1 MVGYSPYAIAVVH
14 DDGTALIVYVDYLR
28 CDAAAQSCDTSLALQ
43 CFSTRA
49 EINPSKLNNRP
60 KAEDLEGMDGNLE
73 RANWKHRTELII
85 GADGVA
91 RLSGSSV
98 AVVGLGGVGSAC
110 AEALARAGVGKLILV
125 DGDVVSE
132 TNINRQ
138 IIAFTDNIGR
148 PKAEVMAERVRRI
161 NPECEVVPEACWIE
175 RSNVGD
181 LLHLGLDY
189 LADAIDSID
198 AKLDLIEACL
208 KSGTRIVSSMGAGNR
223 LDPTMFRIADI
234 SKTRMCP
241 MARSVRQRLRKRGI
255 ESGLTVVFSE
265 EPPVVRSDGPIG
277 SISTTPPAA
286 GLAMASVIV
295 RQLALG
301 DGTWE
306 GWC

>member
-1 MVGYSPYAIAVVH
+1 
-14 DDGTALIVYVDYLR
+14 
-28 CDAAAQSCDTSLALQ
+28 
-43 CFSTRA
+43 
-49 EINPSKLNNRP
+49 
-60 KAEDLEGMDGNLE
+60 MDGNLE

-85 GADGVA
+85 GADG
-91 RLSGSSV
+91 SGAPV
-98 AVVGLGGVGSAC
+98 WVVSCRCGPRWSGIGLCRGTGK
-110 AEALARAGVGKLILV
+110 AGVGKLILV

-138 IIAFTDNIGR
+138 IIAFTDNIGGQGGSHGR
-148 PKAEVMAERVRRI
+148 TGAQDKPGVRSGARGLLDRT
-161 NPECEVVPEACWIE
+161 EQC
-175 RSNVGD
+175 RR